1 MQLRI
6 RDSRGR
12 TLVEAKQVLPD
23 GRVRRRGLLLSEKR
37 VRSETWAEAAR
48 RGIAEELGSA
58 APGAV
63 ALDEA
68 SHRVRTVRKDS
79 MSYPGLTTMYEVH
92 TAEAAIAGLPDESF
106 ETSEPR
112 PGGELRTTWEWHEQA
127 PADLD

>member
-37 VRSETWAEAAR
+37 VRGEAWAEAAR
-48 RGIAEELGSA
+48 RGIAEELGCA

-63 ALDEA
+63 TLDEA
-68 SHRVRTVRKDS
+68 SHRVRAVRRDS

-92 TAEAAIAGLPDESF
+92 TAEAAVAGLPEESF
-106 ETSEPR
+106 ETRETR
-112 PGGELRTTWEWHEQA
+112 PGGELRTTWEWHEQ
-127 PADLD
+127 PPQDLE